1 MKNPLLNAISALAYI
16 SGIVLIIN
24 VIGTLQLP
32 SNQIIIPIIMLSLFT
47 LSAAIMGYLFCY
59 QPLILYLDG
68 KKKEAVKLF
77 LQTVGIF
84 ALGIL
89 GILLGYL
96 LIVSL

>member
-1 MKNPLLNAISALAYI
+1 MKNPLFNAISALAYI
-16 SGIVLIIN
+16 SSIVLLIN